1 MQRII
6 SLSKFRNFGLD
17 KEEYF
22 ILNQTLEKGKMGD
35 LVIII
40 GPNNS
45 GKSNILDAI
54 SKAIESKRIDNRDI
68 STLSYEEEYR
78 NPCLSF
84 GYRDKEN
91 NLFYKTNLHGISKEF
106 DFKEDSNIEF
116 NYDKEIY
123 EFKSWNP
130 YTSTPTTPLF
140 NKYLDDLMSSEYKS
154 KEKFI
159 SHVNEFIIEF
169 ENIYRSSG
177 NFNYCNNVLNNLA
190 KKNNCIINNLI
201 KNNTIDCE
209 KKAND
214 FIEEKFSVPFFPKVF
229 IYEEE
234 SISKNAL
241 SSHYSNIEQSNFFQS
256 IFKTIDIDCK
266 KILTAYDQYFK
277 YNNKAT
283 LNKMEKEINN
293 KITILNDQFNKM
305 YFSENEKYKFSIS
318 LEKDQISFAM
328 ARGIEEDPIMIEYQS
343 TGFCWFFNLYFNFLC
358 TNELNPGDIIIM
370 DEPATNLH
378 PQGQKEL
385 RDFIKNFAIKN
396 DLTFVIATHSPFL
409 IDIDN
414 FDELRVVSTDN
425 NRAKISNLFAAV
437 NMEDPD
443 SLLPIK
449 ESLTIKQNVL
459 YDIDTEVIWVEGIT
473 DYNYLTMFKRL
484 LKKENIAFL
493 PFQGVGTDDT
503 QQKEIIQKLVNIK
516 FYKRNILVDGDKAG
530 KAMRKNCKDTVFD
543 NLICISDL
551 SNDQK
556 FTEIEDLF
564 SKEDKEKFG
573 ILIDN
578 NIVKKASLS
587 SIMKKTC
594 KLQDFS
600 EETINNFENLF
611 NLLME

>member
-40 GPNNS
+40 GPNNF

-68 STLSYEEEYR
+68 STLSYEEKYR

-130 YTSTPTTPLF
+130 YTSTPNYAFF

-209 KKAND
+209 KK
-214 FIEEKFSVPFFPKVF
+214 S
-229 IYEEE
+229 
-234 SISKNAL
+234 
-241 SSHYSNIEQSNFFQS
+241 
-256 IFKTIDIDCK
+256 
-266 KILTAYDQYFK
+266 
-277 YNNKAT
+277 
-283 LNKMEKEINN
+283 
-293 KITILNDQFNKM
+293 
-305 YFSENEKYKFSIS
+305 
-318 LEKDQISFAM
+318 
-328 ARGIEEDPIMIEYQS
+328 
-343 TGFCWFFNLYFNFLC
+343 
-358 TNELNPGDIIIM
+358 
-370 DEPATNLH
+370 
-378 PQGQKEL
+378 
-385 RDFIKNFAIKN
+385 
-396 DLTFVIATHSPFL
+396 
-409 IDIDN
+409 
-414 FDELRVVSTDN
+414 
-425 NRAKISNLFAAV
+425 
-437 NMEDPD
+437 
-443 SLLPIK
+443 
-449 ESLTIKQNVL
+449 
-459 YDIDTEVIWVEGIT
+459 
-473 DYNYLTMFKRL
+473 
-484 LKKENIAFL
+484 
-493 PFQGVGTDDT
+493 
-503 QQKEIIQKLVNIK
+503 
-516 FYKRNILVDGDKAG
+516 
-530 KAMRKNCKDTVFD
+530 
-543 NLICISDL
+543 
-551 SNDQK
+551 
-556 FTEIEDLF
+556 
-564 SKEDKEKFG
+564 
-573 ILIDN
+573 
-578 NIVKKASLS
+578 
-587 SIMKKTC
+587 
-594 KLQDFS
+594 
-600 EETINNFENLF
+600 
-611 NLLME
+611 